1 MYMLYDM
8 CIWKNVHTAA
18 LSHTAHTKWP
28 TDFFCH
34 SDWIGYVKNKC
45 MEHVWID
52 GWKLY
57 TEKRI
62 TTQPTLYNW
71 VGWHEWMTMWNE
83 S

>member
-1 MYMLYDM
+1 M
-8 CIWKNVHTAA
+8 CIWKNVHTA

-45 MEHVWID
+45 MEHVWMD

-57 TEKRI
+57 TKKRI
-62 TTQPTLYNW
+62 TTQTDTIEEEKML
-71 VGWHEWMTMWNE
+71 GWDGKWMAMWNE